1 MFYVSAHSGMVFPK
15 KMNESLKIADKETRQ
30 LIVNAKKNIMEQNEK
45 TAEVLNDLIEIN
57 NDRIVGY
64 EKAAGETAAGDAD
77 LRALFFDLAEES
89 SNYVAALTKH
99 VTNAGEDPAEG
110 TTARGKVYRVWMD
123 LKAAV
128 TGQSR
133 RAILASC
140 EFGEDAA
147 QRAYD
152 TALENEDLPG
162 EIRLLITDQKAK
174 LRKSHDKIKRMRDAQ
189 SV

>member
-1 MFYVSAHSGMVFPK
+1 
-15 KMNESLKIADKETRQ
+15 
-30 LIVNAKKNIMEQNEK
+30 MEKNEK

-64 EKAAGETAAGDAD
+64 EKAAKETAVEDAD
-77 LRALFFDLAEES
+77 LRSLFSDMAEES
-89 SNYVAALTKH
+89 SDYVAALKKQ
-99 VTNAGEDPAEG
+99 VGNAGENPAEG

-123 LKAAV
+123 VKAAI

-147 QRAYD
+147 QRAYES
-152 TALENEDLPG
+152 ALETEELPG
-162 EIRLLITDQKAK
+162 EVRLLITDQKAK
-174 LRKSHDKIKRMRDAQ
+174 LRKSHDKIKRMRDTQ
-189 SV
+189 SA